1 METFEESNNEF
12 RPIAI
17 LLFLSKV
24 MENLIARQSNNFLSD
39 RQSSFMKATSCT
51 TALFDEFDGLRLEL
65 DENFIEFLFLLDH
78 TKAFDT
84 VDHYSILL

>member
-1 METFEESNNEF
+1 
-12 RPIAI
+12 
-17 LLFLSKV
+17 
-24 MENLIARQSNNFLSD
+24 
-39 RQSSFMKATSCT
+39 MKATSCT
-51 TALFDEFDGLRLEL
+51 TALVDEFDGLRLEL